1 MTKTRILGLAAVALS
16 LAAPARAIDVGP
28 ADYTILP
35 GGTTL
40 GMVYWQH
47 LSSDTLRLDGA
58 TVPGSSFEADVG
70 ILRTL
75 SYFDLGE
82 TPAVFHV
89 VAPFA
94 GLDADIG
101 GVGQRTSDG
110 LGDLTLGLT
119 VWPVQPDSPETGT
132 TLGLSLFAT
141 LPTGD
146 YDPARMGLGEGTW
159 TITPQIGLIQGLGH
173 GFYFDGALDV
183 ALQRDHDEN
192 GVSHERAPS
201 WQLQAMLRK
210 QWGPATSLAVGYS
223 GQRGGAQSIGGIET
237 GLKTHRDQLR
247 IYGSHFVTPT
257 VQVQGM
263 YGRDLKVEGGFE
275 YDSVA
280 QIRVVKMF

>member
-47 LSSDTLRLDGA
+47 LVRHAAAGRCHGAGFVLRGRRRHPAHAELLRLGRD
-58 TVPGSSFEADVG
+58 P
-70 ILRTL
+70 
-75 SYFDLGE
+75 
-82 TPAVFHV
+82 
-89 VAPFA
+89 
-94 GLDADIG
+94 G
-101 GVGQRTSDG
+101 GVPCRRALCRSRRRHRGIGQRTSDG

-159 TITPQIGLIQGLGH
+159 TITPQIGLIQGLGR

-183 ALQRDHDEN
+183 ALQRDHDED

>member
-1 MTKTRILGLAAVALS
+1 MTTTRILGLAALALS

-58 TVPGSSFEADVG
+58 EVPGSSFEANIG

-75 SYFDLGE
+75 SYFDMGE

-183 ALQRDHDEN
+183 ALQRDHDEDGMN
-192 GVSHERAPS
+192 HERTPS

-210 QWGPATSLAVGYS
+210 QWGSTTSLAVGYS
-223 GQRGGAQSIGGIET
+223 GQRGGAQSIGGTET

-263 YGRDLKVEGGFE
+263 YGRDLKVEGGFD

-280 QIRVVKMF
+280 QIRIVKVF